1 MPQSTNITQRL
12 KSDNWDLHQ
21 IAERGGTPESMI
33 KGTISRE
40 GFVEYLSQTIHIHRA
55 LDSALDHAIAEMPE
69 LAPLV
74 SVEHRFEP
82 YYAADLNY
90 YQGSEAEQLNL
101 GVARFVEH
109 INAHADQPL
118 HIFGLHYVRLGAC
131 NGNRFVARKLR
142 QVFGIDHPSDGMMSH
157 DPFGESQRNMWNAF
171 KEALDQLPLDQDQQD
186 ALFDGTRA
194 AYLLTINQDLE
205 EFQSAEQLLTAHG
218 KTLDRDAFEQG
229 HSVHVSSTN

>member
-1 MPQSTNITQRL
+1 MPQSTHITQRL

-40 GFVEYLSQTIHIHRA
+40 GFVGYLSQTIHIHRA
-55 LDSALDHAIAEMPE
+55 LDAALDQAIAEMPE

-90 YQGSEAEQLNL
+90 YQGSEAEQLNP

-142 QVFGIDHPSDGMMSH
+142 QVFGIDHPSDGMKSH

-171 KEALDQLPLDQDQQD
+171 KEALDQLPLDQNQQD

-205 EFQSAEQLLTAHG
+205 EFQSAEQLLAAHG
-218 KTLDRDAFEQG
+218 KTLDREAFEQG